1 MFKLSKRG
9 EIKMTILL
17 RVEMIF
23 LAMAFL
29 FIVVRNVNKKRL
41 LLRYSLIWISV
52 AVILMIIALLPTE
65 AIYRITGF
73 FGIETP
79 SNFIFLLV
87 NIGLIGMC
95 FFLTSIVSKQ
105 TEQIKTLVQDI
116 SILRHEQ
123 TEKN

>member
-1 MFKLSKRG
+1 
-9 EIKMTILL
+9 MTILL